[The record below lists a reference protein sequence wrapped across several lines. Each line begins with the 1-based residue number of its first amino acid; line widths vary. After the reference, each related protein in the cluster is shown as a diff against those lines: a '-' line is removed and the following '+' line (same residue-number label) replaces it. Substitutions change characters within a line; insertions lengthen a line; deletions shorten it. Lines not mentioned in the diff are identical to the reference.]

1 MLTNKLKM
9 VLALTIISVLSLS
22 SLVFSQDYCY
32 YDNWTRHAG
41 AQWWNSNVPTQYAL
55 TAEQITK
62 INDIRSKNYEKILA
76 LQNELRA
83 LRIEYRGYASRSAA
97 DISKIKSYR
106 KKIRNLED
114 KISDLQLDARGK
126 INKVL
131 TKEQRLYFN
140 DGGYG
145 WWDSGDDW
153 WHSNHRGMSGNR
165 GHGMMKRHG
174 CCGR

>member
-1 MLTNKLKM
+1 M

-22 SLVFSQDYCY
+22 SLVFAQDYCY
-32 YDNWTRHAG
+32 YDNWSRGAG
-41 AQWWNSNVPTQYAL
+41 AQWWNNNVPTQYAL

-62 INDIRSKNYEKILA
+62 INDIRNKNYDKILP

-83 LRIEYRGYASRSAA
+83 MRIEYRGYAARLDA

-114 KISDLQLDARGK
+114 KISDLRLDARGK

-145 WWDSGDDW
+145 WWDGDSNW
-153 WHSNHRGMSGNR
+153 WHSCGNDNWMSGRRGNR
-165 GHGMMKRHG
+165 MMKGHG
-174 CCGR
+174 CCRW